1 MKFGNAYFEESDAKG
16 VVGSIL
22 VGWCCMSCHSGET
35 VNHPL
40 LCCDVAQALWSE
52 VFQMFGIQWV
62 MPSSVADLLFG
73 WRNWFGKHLL
83 MHKNRYRYWYD
94 MGMGMIQHF

>member
-40 LCCDVAQALWSE
+40 LCCDVA
-52 VFQMFGIQWV
+52 
-62 MPSSVADLLFG
+62 
-73 WRNWFGKHLL
+73 
-83 MHKNRYRYWYD
+83 
-94 MGMGMIQHF
+94 